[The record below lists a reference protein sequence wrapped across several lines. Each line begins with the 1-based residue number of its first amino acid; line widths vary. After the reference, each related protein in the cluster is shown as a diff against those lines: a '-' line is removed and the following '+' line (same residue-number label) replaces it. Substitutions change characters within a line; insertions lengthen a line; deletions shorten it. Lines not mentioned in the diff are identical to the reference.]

1 MKYSDYKIHPFAD
14 HLPLLSDQEMSDLAA
29 DIKANGQRLPII
41 RCNGVIIDGRNRLKA
56 CEIAGVE
63 PNIRDREDVLKT
75 DSDVAK
81 FIVSINLARRH
92 VLPAERASIAVELL
106 DEMKKDEERV
116 AAEKAARTKEPKKGD
131 KKDEPAAPPKTRA
144 EQVAEAAKLTGS
156 SKSAIYEAEKIKKE
170 DPKKFEEVKKGEKT
184 LNQAKK
190 ELGTNKPA
198 KSPDPAKNRKKA
210 EGIVAKCRNDLREV
224 GFMLVNDDIEEIGA

>member
-81 FIVSINLARRH
+81 FIISINLSRRH
-92 VLPAERASIAVELL
+92 VLPAERAAIAVELI
-106 DEMKKDEERV
+106 DAMKKDEERV
-116 AAEKAARTKEPKKGD
+116 AAEKAKEPEN
-131 KKDEPAAPPKTRA
+131 KKDHAEKPKATKA

-170 DPKKFEEVKKGEKT
+170 DPAKFEEVKKGEKS
-184 LNQAKK
+184 LSQAKK
-190 ELGTNKPA
+190 EIETTKPTAKPNPEKNK
-198 KSPDPAKNRKKA
+198 KKA
-210 EGIVAKCRNDLREV
+210 ESIVAKCRNDLREL
-224 GFMLVNDDIEEIGA
+224 GYMLVNDDIEEIEA

>member
-29 DIKANGQRLPII
+29 DIKQNGQRLPII

-81 FIVSINLARRH
+81 FIISINLSRRH
-92 VLPAERASIAVELL
+92 VLPAERAAIAVELI
-106 DEMKKDEERV
+106 DAMKKDDEKV
-116 AAEKAARTKEPKKGD
+116 AAEKAAKPKEPKGD
-131 KKDEPAAPPKTRA
+131 KKEEPVAKPKTKA

-156 SKSAIYEAEKIKKE
+156 SKSAIYEASKIKEE
-170 DPKKFEEVKKGEKT
+170 DPKKFEEIKKGEKS
-184 LNQAKK
+184 LNEAKK
-190 ELGTNKPA
+190 EIEATKPA
-198 KSPDPAKNRKKA
+198 AKPNPAKNLKKA
-210 EGIVAKCRNDLREV
+210 EGIVKKCRDDLREV
-224 GFMLVNDDIEEIGA
+224 GYMLVSDEIEEIGS